1 MLFDENLLIEIFIKA
16 DDLCKE
22 IESEVFSKILEDKTI
37 YGGYKKP
44 CCKMSES
51 EIMTLLIYYHYSGY
65 KCFEY
70 FYCQFVANELSS
82 YFPKLLSYNRFT

>member
-1 MLFDENLLIEIFIKA
+1 MKNKDMLFDENLLIEIFIKA

-37 YGGYKKP
+37 YGGYQNP

-51 EIMTLLIYYHYSGY
+51 ENNAPSDLL
-65 KCFEY
+65 
-70 FYCQFVANELSS
+70 
-82 YFPKLLSYNRFT
+82 PLLRIQMF